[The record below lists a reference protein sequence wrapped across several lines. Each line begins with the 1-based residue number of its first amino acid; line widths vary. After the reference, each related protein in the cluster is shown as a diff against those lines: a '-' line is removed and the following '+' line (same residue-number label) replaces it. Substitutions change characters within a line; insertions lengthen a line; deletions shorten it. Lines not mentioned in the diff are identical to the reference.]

1 MSKNQPISNG
11 NPPLQENQLEG
22 AELLQDL
29 VDGCSPLK
37 GRDGR
42 GEGVVASGVIEPG
55 KTLKSNKA
63 FLRRIRAWNAPS
75 PGCN

>member
-1 MSKNQPISNG
+1 MSKNPAK
-11 NPPLQENQLEG
+11 NPPLLESQLEG

-29 VDGCSPLK
+29 LDGHSPLK
-37 GRDGR
+37 INEHR
-42 GEGVVASGVIEPG
+42 GEGVVDNGHIEPG

-63 FLRRIRAWNAPS
+63 FLRRIRAWNNPS

>member
-1 MSKNQPISNG
+1 MSKNPPIAAASL
-11 NPPLQENQLEG
+11 PLQESQLDG

-29 VDGCSPLK
+29 LDGCSPLK
-37 GRDGR
+37 GRNSR
-42 GEGVVASGVIEPG
+42 GEGVPDNGHIEPG

-63 FLRRIRAWNAPS
+63 FLKRITAWNNPS